1 MAVKDTIKNF
11 FSNLFKNFSFRDWLL
26 LAVSVLLLFFFFRA
40 RNLQNELMEARQEY
54 TGEITEYVN
63 RASEEYQARQLAVLS
78 LNEAKKQN
86 IELAEEIK
94 NLKDNPVV
102 VSKIKTVF
110 KVDTVFMETA
120 HETALPDSTGLE
132 YHKLNWSYKHPDGY
146 YDIAGN
152 TSVTR
157 DFSRY
162 SSVLEHLSVSSK
174 MTVDLIDSNNHLVL
188 LARSDNPY
196 INVSDINAVVIDPRK
211 SPIIKKY
218 FPAKRWG
225 IGPYVGFGVTHELKP
240 TWSLGISLHYSIIQ
254 F

>member
-40 RNLQNELMEARQEY
+40 RKLQNELMEASQEY

-63 RASEEYQARQLAVLS
+63 KVSEEYQARQLAVLS

-120 HETALPDSTGLE
+120 HETVLPDSTGLE
-132 YHKLNWSYKHPDGY
+132 
-146 YDIAGN
+146 
-152 TSVTR
+152 
-157 DFSRY
+157 
-162 SSVLEHLSVSSK
+162 
-174 MTVDLIDSNNHLVL
+174 
-188 LARSDNPY
+188 
-196 INVSDINAVVIDPRK
+196 
-211 SPIIKKY
+211 
-218 FPAKRWG
+218 
-225 IGPYVGFGVTHELKP
+225 
-240 TWSLGISLHYSIIQ
+240 
-254 F
+254 

>member
-63 RASEEYQARQLAVLS
+63 RVSEEYQARQLAVLS
-78 LNEAKKQN
+78 LNEAKKRN

-120 HETALPDSTGLE
+120 HETVLPDSAGLE
-132 YHKLNWSYKHPDGY
+132 
-146 YDIAGN
+146 
-152 TSVTR
+152 
-157 DFSRY
+157 
-162 SSVLEHLSVSSK
+162 
-174 MTVDLIDSNNHLVL
+174 
-188 LARSDNPY
+188 
-196 INVSDINAVVIDPRK
+196 
-211 SPIIKKY
+211 
-218 FPAKRWG
+218 
-225 IGPYVGFGVTHELKP
+225 
-240 TWSLGISLHYSIIQ
+240 
-254 F
+254 